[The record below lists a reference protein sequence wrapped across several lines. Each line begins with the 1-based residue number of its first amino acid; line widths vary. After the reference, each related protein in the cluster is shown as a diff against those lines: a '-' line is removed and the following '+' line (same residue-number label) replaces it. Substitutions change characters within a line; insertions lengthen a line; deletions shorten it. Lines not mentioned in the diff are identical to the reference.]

1 MNLNLNLNCSH
12 FSPQVK
18 LFFVEKG
25 KPKTFGFEN
34 AIMERG
40 IKKKSYFLYTLK
52 CVPNFRENN
61 SEAPVI
67 SKRLK
72 LP

>member
-1 MNLNLNLNCSH
+1 MNLNCSH

-40 IKKKSYFLYTLK
+40 IKKIYTSFIL
-52 CVPNFRENN
+52 
-61 SEAPVI
+61 
-67 SKRLK
+67 
-72 LP
+72 

>member
-1 MNLNLNLNCSH
+1 MNLNCSH

-40 IKKKSYFLYTLK
+40 IKKILLSLYLKMRPTFFGKITLK
-52 CVPNFRENN
+52 P
-61 SEAPVI
+61 
-67 SKRLK
+67 L
-72 LP
+72 

>member
-1 MNLNLNLNCSH
+1 MNFNLNLNCSH

-40 IKKKSYFLYTLK
+40 IKKILLSLYFKMRPTFFGKITLK
-52 CVPNFRENN
+52 P
-61 SEAPVI
+61 
-67 SKRLK
+67 L
-72 LP
+72 

>member
-25 KPKTFGFEN
+25 KPTTFGFEN

-40 IKKKSYFLYTLK
+40 IKKSYFLYTLK
-52 CVPNFRENN
+52 
-61 SEAPVI
+61 A
-67 SKRLK
+67 SKIFGKITLK
-72 LP
+72 PL

>member
-40 IKKKSYFLYTLK
+40 IKKKILLSLYFK
-52 CVPNFRENN
+52 MRPQF
-61 SEAPVI
+61 SG
-67 SKRLK
+67 K
-72 LP
+72 

>member
-25 KPKTFGFEN
+25 KPKTFGFET

-40 IKKKSYFLYTLK
+40 IKKSYFLYTLK
-52 CVPNFRENN
+52 CVQHF
-61 SEAPVI
+61 SG
-67 SKRLK
+67 K
-72 LP
+72 